1 MFLIRNLIIFPSLL
15 LAAIFA
21 RLVSQLV
28 AAASPGPGSR
38 LSEHQRMERSHR
50 GSLSVPDPETRPGL
64 VILYR
69 AQRSGGRQ
77 KAEVDNKFLS
87 Q

>member
-38 LSEHQRMERSHR
+38 LWEHQRMEEPQRIQSRPRSR
-50 GSLSVPDPETRPGL
+50 DQTRPCDPQWSSEERGT
-64 VILYR
+64 R
-69 AQRSGGRQ
+69 ARKQ
-77 KAEVDNKFLS
+77 K
-87 Q
+87 